1 MLTIPGDI
9 YIIKKEKMNI
19 GVYGI
24 LFVFAAFILL
34 LIINPNMSCF
44 GRRVRSPLYPLFRK
58 KKETENKTVIE
69 DYGFSLEEEKV
80 EQAPEEKDK

>member
-1 MLTIPGDI
+1 
-9 YIIKKEKMNI
+9 MNI

-44 GRRVRSPLYPLFRK
+44 GRKLRSPLYPMFRK
-58 KKETENKTVIE
+58 KKGTEKKTVIE
-69 DYGFSLEEEKV
+69 DYGFSLEEEKI
-80 EQAPEEKDK
+80 EQVSKDK